1 MTQTRPHQTLVQRI
15 ALPWAVAL
23 TCATALLASPAWAV
37 PGTLRYCA
45 AGSPATFDPANSAS
59 GIDHIA
65 TEPVFAGLLE
75 ADAGTGKLMPA
86 LAERWS
92 VAPDGRSYTFALRR
106 GVQFHTTD
114 WFKPTRAFNAD
125 DVLFTFAR
133 LLDPKHPFQQSYAT
147 LSPYVEALGWRK
159 LVQRVERVGD
169 YEVRIQLAT
178 VDASFLSPL
187 TYAFAGIQ
195 SAEYGAQLLAQNKAA
210 QISRL
215 PVGTGPFIFKSY
227 QQDSVLRYRRH
238 PSYYRTDVPVV
249 DQLVFAITIDR
260 NVRTQRL
267 LANEC
272 DIAVMSNPV
281 ELAELAKN
289 PALAL
294 VSQPGL
300 NVGFLAFNLK
310 KPPLD
315 RLDVRQA
322 LDMAID
328 KPTLVKTIFGN
339 TGEVAVSPMPSAN
352 WAFDAAI
359 KGVPYAPDK
368 ARELLKRAGVKDLQL
383 TLWAMPVQRA
393 YNPNPQQMAQMIQA
407 DWAKV
412 GVTARIVSYEWGEYL
427 KRIDAGDHDTAL
439 LGWGGDVDPVDTA
452 GQLAC
457 GASSA
462 SFWCDKTYDQTIA
475 LAKQT
480 MDQAQRKVLYGKAQR
495 IAMANLPWSTLANGR
510 VTVAL
515 RKNVSGFKLGA
526 DGGMRFE
533 GVTLR

>member
-1 MTQTRPHQTLVQRI
+1 MNDEKIDAWVDAHFDEEVHFLQEMVRVPTDTPPGNNAPHAER
-15 ALPWAVAL
+15 
-23 TCATALLASPAWAV
+23 TALLLERMGLVAESHAV
-37 PGTLRYCA
+37 PASEVHAQGMQSITNLIVRRLYG
-45 AGSPATFDPANSAS
+45 AGGPTIALNAHGDVVPPGEGWTHDPY
-59 GIDHIA
+59 GGEVVD
-65 TEPVFAGLLE
+65 
-75 ADAGTGKLMPA
+75 GKLY
-86 LAERWS
+86 
-92 VAPDGRSYTFALRR
+92 GRASAVSKSDFASYTFALRR

-339 TGEVAVSPMPSAN
+339 TGEVAVSPMPSACLLYTS
-352 WAFDAAI
+352 DAA
-359 KGVPYAPDK
+359 D
-368 ARELLKRAGVKDLQL
+368 E
-383 TLWAMPVQRA
+383 
-393 YNPNPQQMAQMIQA
+393 
-407 DWAKV
+407 
-412 GVTARIVSYEWGEYL
+412 
-427 KRIDAGDHDTAL
+427 
-439 LGWGGDVDPVDTA
+439 
-452 GQLAC
+452 
-457 GASSA
+457 
-462 SFWCDKTYDQTIA
+462 
-475 LAKQT
+475 
-480 MDQAQRKVLYGKAQR
+480 
-495 IAMANLPWSTLANGR
+495 
-510 VTVAL
+510 
-515 RKNVSGFKLGA
+515 
-526 DGGMRFE
+526 
-533 GVTLR
+533 